1 MFVFFVVIEFEGFKV
16 WVIILG
22 FFVVVLIGFLVYVIF
37 VVKC

>member
-37 VVKC
+37 VVEC

>member
-1 MFVFFVVIEFEGFKV
+1 MFVFFVVVEFEGFKV

-37 VVKC
+37 VVEC

>member
-22 FFVVVLIGFLVYVIF
+22 FFVVELIGFFVYVIF

>member
-16 WVIILG
+16 WVFILG

-37 VVKC
+37 VVEC